1 MAYYLLRVEEPGV
14 NSYAAA
20 ARAKHMIEA
29 ASIDHAKQDA
39 DEIVQRHYPKGD
51 KATLQL
57 FDERGLVA
65 TRVGTGQW
73 NA

>member
-1 MAYYLLRVEEPGV
+1 MAYYLLRVQEPGV
-14 NSYAAA
+14 KSYAATA
-20 ARAKHMIEA
+20 QAKHLIEA
-29 ASIDHAKQDA
+29 DSLDYAKEEA
-39 DEIVQRHYPKGD
+39 DEIVQRHYPKGEA
-51 KATLQL
+51 ATLQL